1 MKYKHLIFVLISIAL
16 FASCEKSNI
25 GEANIFTK
33 IYSDPNSDIS
43 YYPLDIKQTNDEG
56 YYALGAISID
66 TTRTWLNTYIAKID
80 KEGEMQWSSKI
91 EPPYV
96 NPVSNIIEIAG
107 ENYIFCMDNL
117 SLQTH
122 VLKIDDAG
130 ATATHATTIA
140 EVEYPLAVSKTAE
153 GGALL
158 LGYDRIKRSSVLAKI
173 DASFQ
178 IVWKTQFMIK
188 EDAEPLLVAH
198 LLKTGKTLP
207 FFTGSI
213 GEGGETHY
221 FANGLYNYTLSL
233 LFVKAS
239 GGERTGVGQGY
250 RFDGGASSL
259 LSLQGN
265 TFAMSRF
272 SFNRHFLLP
281 TIDIDINSIS
291 SINDYG
297 GGHLAEIAADAQT
310 ITKKMKIKD
319 KDAIVF
325 ASNSN
330 NNQVVIY
337 AYDLASGELILR
349 KNLGFENPVTVGGM
363 IQTSDEGIAILV
375 QTMVSGRFKRLA
387 IYKIPK
393 EHLSE

>member
-1 MKYKHLIFVLISIAL
+1 MKTYPLLYLMIFVF
-16 FASCEKSNI
+16 FAISCEKNNI

-33 IYSDPNSDIS
+33 IYSDQNSDIS
-43 YYPLDIKQTNDEG
+43 YYPLDIKQTADEG
-56 YYALGAISID
+56 YLVLGSISID
-66 TTRTWLNTYIAKID
+66 TTRTWLNTYVAQID

-91 EPPYV
+91 ALPYV
-96 NPVSNIIEIAG
+96 NPVGNIIEIGG

-122 VLKIDDAG
+122 VLKINNAE
-130 ATATHATTIA
+130 ATATQVATIQD
-140 EVEYPLAVSKTAE
+140 VEYPLAVSNIAE

-173 DASFQ
+173 DASFKV
-178 IVWKTQFMIK
+178 VWKTEFLIK
-188 EDAEPLLVAH
+188 EDAEPLLVEH

-213 GEGGETHY
+213 GEGGATHY

-233 LFVKAS
+233 LFVKAA
-239 GGERTGVGQGY
+239 GGDRTGIGQGY

-259 LSLQGN
+259 LPLQGN

-272 SFNRHFLLP
+272 SFNRNFLLP
-281 TIDIDINSIS
+281 TVNIDINSIS

-297 GGHLAEIAADAQT
+297 GAHLAEIADYANT
-310 ITKKMKIKD
+310 ITKKMKIKN

-325 ASNSN
+325 ACNTN

-337 AYDLASGELILR
+337 AYDLSEGKLILR
-349 KNLGFENPVTVGGM
+349 KNLGFEHPVMVGGM
-363 IQTSDEGIAILV
+363 IQTKDEGIAILV
-375 QTMVSGRFKRLA
+375 QTMVAGRFKRLGL
-387 IYKIPK
+387 YKIPK
-393 EHLSE
+393 EHL